1 MARKRS
7 RNNDGARGTGSPA
20 GFSRRDGLA
29 ALALCLL
36 VGVSYFPAIR
46 LGFVW
51 DDVVITTLKAVRDWS
66 GIWDL
71 WLAPGSAYRQ
81 GAVGEDHYWPLLYTT
96 FWLEHKLWGFAPAGY
111 HAVNVALHF
120 INTAL
125 LWRLLLRLQV
135 RGAWWIAAVF
145 AVHPLH
151 VEAVTWVIARKDL
164 LSALFYLA
172 AFTTWLRFAEAP
184 RPGRYVMTL
193 ALFAAGMLCKTIVVT
208 FPAALVIW
216 HWWKQDRVTG
226 ADLLRLLP
234 FFLVGLIL
242 AGVDMAIYQKVNMS
256 FDYTLAERT
265 LIAAH
270 SFWFYVWKLLW
281 PAHLA
286 LLYARWD
293 IDVTDALA
301 WGTVAAA
308 VGVFTALWFLRHR
321 IGRGPLACALF
332 FALTLSP
339 VLGFVDYGYM
349 NVSFVADRYQYLAGI
364 GVLTLLIGGAAWGVD
379 KLPGAAKMAMAGV
392 AGAVLLLLG
401 AATWIQSSVYQ
412 DDLTLFS
419 HSAAIN
425 PESWA
430 AHHYAGNEFFKQRR
444 DREAEHHF
452 RRSLEL
458 RPRDEDSR
466 QHRNALQNIGET
478 QRRRGQYEEA
488 LESYRAALEIDPR
501 YALAHAAMGGVLFEL
516 RRYAEAATA
525 LGRSLSLGLD
535 APLTGSV
542 HVFLGQALQELGR
555 RQAAATHFARAM
567 ALDRSHQGVLDRLAA
582 SRFHQKRY
590 LEALDLYRALAGV
603 DPDNAQNHSNMGAC
617 LYNLGRL
624 DEALRSFQTALTLK
638 PDLAMARAGLE
649 QVRRRLRPG
658 RP

>member
-1 MARKRS
+1 
-7 RNNDGARGTGSPA
+7 
-20 GFSRRDGLA
+20 
-29 ALALCLL
+29 
-36 VGVSYFPAIR
+36 
-46 LGFVW
+46 
-51 DDVVITTLKAVRDWS
+51 
-66 GIWDL
+66 
-71 WLAPGSAYRQ
+71 
-81 GAVGEDHYWPLLYTT
+81 
-96 FWLEHKLWGFAPAGY
+96 
-111 HAVNVALHF
+111 
-120 INTAL
+120 
-125 LWRLLLRLQV
+125 
-135 RGAWWIAAVF
+135 
-145 AVHPLH
+145 
-151 VEAVTWVIARKDL
+151 
-164 LSALFYLA
+164 
-172 AFTTWLRFAEAP
+172 
-184 RPGRYVMTL
+184 
-193 ALFAAGMLCKTIVVT
+193 
-208 FPAALVIW
+208 
-216 HWWKQDRVTG
+216 
-226 ADLLRLLP
+226 
-234 FFLVGLIL
+234 
-242 AGVDMAIYQKVNMS
+242 MAIYQKVNMS

-293 IDVTDALA
+293 IDVMDALA
-301 WGTVAAA
+301 WGTVVAA

-430 AHHYAGNEFFKQRR
+430 AHHYAGKEFFKQRR

-488 LESYRAALEIDPR
+488 LESYRAALEIDPPIR
-501 YALAHAAMGGVLFEL
+501 PGPCRH
-516 RRYAEAATA
+516 
-525 LGRSLSLGLD
+525 
-535 APLTGSV
+535 
-542 HVFLGQALQELGR
+542 GR
-555 RQAAATHFARAM
+555 RPVRAPPIRGGGHRPGTVAFSGARR
-567 ALDRSHQGVLDRLAA
+567 ALDGIGSCLPGTGVAGARPAPGGGDPLCPRHGTRPEPPGRGG
-582 SRFHQKRY
+582 SSGRVTIPS
-590 LEALDLYRALAGV
+590 EALPAG
-603 DPDNAQNHSNMGAC
+603 A
-617 LYNLGRL
+617 
-624 DEALRSFQTALTLK
+624 
-638 PDLAMARAGLE
+638 
-649 QVRRRLRPG
+649 
-658 RP
+658 

>member
-1 MARKRS
+1 MA
-7 RNNDGARGTGSPA
+7 
-20 GFSRRDGLA
+20 A
-29 ALALCLL
+29 AA
-36 VGVSYFPAIR
+36 A
-46 LGFVW
+46 
-51 DDVVITTLKAVRDWS
+51 A
-66 GIWDL
+66 
-71 WLAPGSAYRQ
+71 
-81 GAVGEDHYWPLLYTT
+81 
-96 FWLEHKLWGFAPAGY
+96 
-111 HAVNVALHF
+111 
-120 INTAL
+120 
-125 LWRLLLRLQV
+125 QV

-151 VEAVTWVIARKDL
+151 VESVTWVIARKDL

-226 ADLLRLLP
+226 TDRLRLLP

-286 LLYARWD
+286 LLYAQWD
-293 IDVTDALA
+293 IDVTDVLA

-364 GVLTLLIGGAAWGVD
+364 GILTLLIGGAAWGVD
-379 KLPGAAKMAMAGV
+379 KLPGAAKMGMAGVAGAAWGVDKLPGAAKMGMAGV

-430 AHHYAGNEFFKQRR
+430 AHHYAGKEFFKQRR
-444 DREAEHHF
+444 DQEAEHHF

-466 QHRNALQNIGET
+466 QHRNTLQNIGET

-488 LESYRAALEIDPR
+488 LESYRAALEIDLR
-501 YALAHAAMGGVLFEL
+501 SALTHAAMGSALFEL

-525 LGRSLSLGLD
+525 LERSLSW
-535 APLTGSV
+535 GS
-542 HVFLGQALQELGR
+542 
-555 RQAAATHFARAM
+555 T
-567 ALDRSHQGVLDRLAA
+567 
-582 SRFHQKRY
+582 
-590 LEALDLYRALAGV
+590 
-603 DPDNAQNHSNMGAC
+603 
-617 LYNLGRL
+617 
-624 DEALRSFQTALTLK
+624 
-638 PDLAMARAGLE
+638 
-649 QVRRRLRPG
+649 RP
-658 RP
+658 